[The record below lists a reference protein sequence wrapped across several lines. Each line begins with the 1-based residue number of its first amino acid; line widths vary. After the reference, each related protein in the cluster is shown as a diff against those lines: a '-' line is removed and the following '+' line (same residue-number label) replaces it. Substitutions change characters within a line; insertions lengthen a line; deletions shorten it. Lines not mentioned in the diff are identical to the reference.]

1 MVNVKI
7 KGKLFF
13 FFSHVAVL
21 FGATKL
27 RLELFSFLK
36 VFIILMI
43 LIKNILLSSTRKV
56 HHWYET
62 IFKKRK
68 QNQNDSYEII
78 SICFYYLAKS
88 VAKSTYRD
96 MLLVF

>member
-1 MVNVKI
+1 MVNVKTE
-7 KGKLFF
+7 GKLFF

-56 HHWYET
+56 HH
-62 IFKKRK
+62 
-68 QNQNDSYEII
+68 
-78 SICFYYLAKS
+78 
-88 VAKSTYRD
+88 
-96 MLLVF
+96 